1 MVSGIFRRYTNKS
14 LMEMTSCMLTS
25 SKGECTILCLR
36 TNGCLAVSVSPSDDV
51 MWCNLVTSRR
61 DENDFVDDAG
71 SDVYVL
77 GESACF
83 LSPTGYNFRSAREEV
98 NFLRR

>member
-1 MVSGIFRRYTNKS
+1 
-14 LMEMTSCMLTS
+14 MTSDMMTS
-25 SKGECTILCLR
+25 SKEECTILCLR

-51 MWCNLVTSRR
+51 MWCNLVKSTR
-61 DENDFVDDAG
+61 DENDNGG

-83 LSPTGYNFRSAREEV
+83 LSPTGYNFRSQERKSI
-98 NFLRR
+98 LRR